1 MKCPK
6 FLRWLCGSRD
16 QKRSVR
22 STIDQ
27 LNEET
32 AASLEAT
39 RRLRRDPITS
49 AVMGTTPRSQQRG
62 TGE

>member
-6 FLRWLCGSRD
+6 FLLWLCGNRH

-22 STIDQ
+22 STIDR
-27 LNEET
+27 LNDER

-39 RRLRRDPITS
+39 KRLRRDPIT
-49 AVMGTTPRSQQRG
+49 AAIMGTTPRRRQPG
-62 TGE
+62 GGE

>member
-6 FLRWLCGSRD
+6 FLRWLCGNRN

-22 STIDQ
+22 STINQ
-27 LNEET
+27 LNEQR

-39 RRLRRDPITS
+39 KQLRREPITS
-49 AVMGTTPRSQQRG
+49 ALFPERSAQ
-62 TGE
+62 E